1 MEFNYFEVI
10 RPGIYST
17 FQDIGFKNT
26 QHLGITTS
34 GVIDPSLFYIAN
46 SLLNNDL
53 NLPMLEFA
61 FQGPKLKLLKGKSKF
76 SITGDVEFKIIKKN
90 EIINGISNRSYCLNK
105 GDIVDIIRTINS
117 NYGYLAVEGGFAIKE
132 NFHSFSTLTYSSVG
146 PNQGKKIL
154 RNQRIN
160 FYKNGNRINKELKN
174 GLIKKISKVRVLQG
188 PQMNFFMLKTINK
201 FFESNYIVNKLSNR
215 IGIRIKG
222 SKIFA
227 IKSHNIDSEPVVKG
241 SVQIPGSGEPI
252 VLMND
257 HPTIGGYPKIATVI
271 LDDLPLLAQLPIG
284 GNFQF
289 ELISLK
295 DAEQIFKESWVKL
308 KKQLLEIRTI

>member
-34 GVIDPSLFYIAN
+34 GVMDPSLFYIAN
-46 SLLNNDL
+46 SLLDNDL

-90 EIINGISNRSYCLNK
+90 EVINGISNRSYCLNK

-117 NYGYLAVEGGFAIKE
+117 NYGYLAVEGGFVLEE
-132 NFHSFSTLTYSSVG
+132 NFNSFSTLAYSSVG

-154 RNQRIN
+154 KNQRIN
-160 FYKNGNRINKELKN
+160 FYKNGNIINKELRN
-174 GLIKKISKVRVLQG
+174 GLIKKISKIRVLQG
-188 PQMNFFMLKTINK
+188 PQMNLFMLKTINK
-201 FFESNYIVNKLSNR
+201 FFDSNYIVNKSSNR

-241 SVQIPGSGEPI
+241 SVQIPGSGEAI

-271 LDDLPLLAQLPIG
+271 LDDLPLLAQLPMG

-289 ELISLK
+289 ELVSLK
-295 DAEQIFKESWVKL
+295 DAEQIFKESWVKF
-308 KKQLLEIRTI
+308 KKKLLEIRKI